1 MVPYELMLLLLC
13 GAVVADKMNVEYSW
27 SLVDYKFSS
36 SQARDMA
43 IKTQTFIPINCVI
56 LDVDVY
62 QGK

>member
-13 GAVVADKMNVEYSW
+13 GTVVADKMNVEYSW

-36 SQARDMA
+36 SQARDLA
-43 IKTQTFIPINCVI
+43 IKTQNFIPENCVI

>member
-1 MVPYELMLLLLC
+1 MLLLLC
-13 GAVVADKMNVEYSW
+13 GAAVADKMNVEYSW

-36 SQARDMA
+36 SQARDIA
-43 IKTQTFIPINCVI
+43 IKSQKFIPENCVI